1 MQYMNLASTFI
12 KDNVNE
18 LENVLIAAIQRLD
31 IEMFKEFYIHTEN
44 YKQSKRLFLIRDL
57 AIAFNKFKELGDT
70 YLEPYLGVCNRC
82 NKGCHGHVLVGN
94 ESKNYMNLLFENDV
108 DKIIGIIE
116 CAELKSTINIKDL
129 NKRIYL
135 HEYNDP
141 SSPNNVPF

>member
-1 MQYMNLASTFI
+1 MNLASTFI

-18 LENVLIAAIQRLD
+18 LENVLIAAIHRLD

-44 YKQSKRLFLIRDL
+44 HKQSKSLFLIRDL

-70 YLEPYLGVCNRC
+70 CLEPNIGICNGC
-82 NKGCHGHVLVGN
+82 NKGCQGYNLIGN
-94 ESKNYMNLLFENDV
+94 TSKNYMNILIDSAENKV
-108 DKIIGIIE
+108 IGIIE
-116 CAELKSTINIKDL
+116 CTELKSTINIKDL

-141 SSPNNVPF
+141 NSPNNVPF